1 MGVGGASRAVCVV
14 EEVDGA
20 AQRNPVLHT
29 WEGTNVKAATRS
41 RRWK

>member
-14 EEVDGA
+14 EEVDVA
-20 AQRNPVLHT
+20 AQRNPVMHT

-41 RRWK
+41 RLWK